1 MLDAVAQRYSYLPS
15 KLLCDA
21 DSFDIMVYDV
31 AISYEKMIRDRQE
44 GKVDQKMFDQKELE
58 ERFNEVKNRQGNV

>member
-1 MLDAVAQRYSYLPS
+1 MLDAIAQRYSHLPS

-31 AISYEKMIRDRQE
+31 AISYEKMMRDKAE
-44 GKVDQKMFDQKELE
+44 GKVDQKMY
-58 ERFNEVKNRQGNV
+58 RQEDLQEIMDKHKG

>member
-31 AISYEKMIRDRQE
+31 AVSYEKMIRDRQE
-44 GKVDQKMFDQKELE
+44 GKVDRKMYDQDELE
-58 ERFNEVKNRQGNV
+58 ERFKSVKNKEK

>member
-58 ERFNEVKNRQGNV
+58 ERFNEVKNR

>member
-1 MLDAVAQRYSYLPS
+1 MAQRYSVLPS
-15 KLLCDA
+15 RLLCDA

-44 GKVDQKMFDQKELE
+44 GKVDQKMYSQDELV
-58 ERFNEVKNRQGNV
+58 ERFKEVKNR

>member
-44 GKVDQKMFDQKELE
+44 VKVDQKMFDQKELE
-58 ERFNEVKNRQGNV
+58 ERFNEVKNR